1 MVKVLNPMKRDKARE
16 NEYVI
21 KFCRV
26 FFCTGVCYTWS
37 LNAATGFKTLK
48 LAKQA
53 AKAWF
58 NDGTVVGRRRD
69 FR

>member
-1 MVKVLNPMKRDKARE
+1 MVKVLKPTKRNPARE

-21 KFCRV
+21 KFGRV
-26 FFCTGVCYTWS
+26 FFCDGTCYTWS

-53 AKAWF
+53 AQAWF
-58 NDGTVVGRRRD
+58 NDGTIVGRRRD